1 MTHGEQPTGGP
12 GPARPAAA
20 TPWRRRRRVAAVLAV
35 VGLLALA
42 TVGIG
47 LWRFA
52 ASVGQAERA
61 MIVPLPSRVAAGAP
75 AAPGSPVPAAATP
88 PAAVAAAP
96 GASSTLGV
104 ARTLLQAGTQGG
116 DPGTDPVW
124 GGRTDLT
131 ILVLG
136 VDRRPDGG
144 DQNADVIMLA
154 HLDLKQKHLAVVSI
168 PRDLLVTVPGV
179 GVEKINGAYNSGVKA
194 HPGDRAAGAALERD
208 TVEAAFGVRID
219 DYVLV
224 DFTGFTRVVDAVG
237 GIDLT
242 VPAPIHDDA
251 YPTLDYGTMV
261 VDFAAGP
268 QHMDGA
274 RALEYV
280 RTRHQDSDD
289 GRRQRQMDVLRALL
303 AKGQTVRS
311 VTRAQRIVRAAGG
324 AVQTDFSLAQQ
335 LVLARLALQMDQANV
350 RTTALGQPLVQPG
363 WTADGLWVYRGDPAK
378 LRSFV
383 RRSLKTTAAAPKR

>member
-1 MTHGEQPTGGP
+1 
-12 GPARPAAA
+12 
-20 TPWRRRRRVAAVLAV
+20 LI
-35 VGLLALA
+35 ALA
-42 TVGIG
+42 TAGIG
-47 LWRFA
+47 LWRFV
-52 ASVGQAERA
+52 ASVSQAERA
-61 MIVPLPSRVAAGAP
+61 MIVPLPSRVAAGVTTAGQAASPAP
-75 AAPGSPVPAAATP
+75 ATP
-88 PAAVAAAP
+88 AVAAASQ
-96 GASSTLGV
+96 GSSSPLSV
-104 ARTLLQAGTQGG
+104 ARTVLQAGTQGG

-131 ILVLG
+131 ILVIG

-154 HLDLKQKHLAVVSI
+154 HLDLKHKHLAVVSI

-179 GVEKINGAYNSGVKA
+179 GVEKINGAYNSGVQA

-219 DYVLV
+219 NYVLV
-224 DFTGFTRVVDAVG
+224 DFTGFTNVVDAVG
-237 GIDLT
+237 GVDVT
-242 VPAPIHDDA
+242 VPTPIHDDA
-251 YPTLDYGTMV
+251 YPTLDYGTIV

-268 QHMDGA
+268 QHMDGT

-303 AKGQTVRS
+303 AKGQAVGS
-311 VTRAQRIVRAAGG
+311 VARAQRIVRAVGG
-324 AVQTDFSLAQQ
+324 AVQTDFSLAEQ
-335 LVLARLALQMDQANV
+335 LVLARLALQLAQANV
-350 RTTALGQPLVQPG
+350 RMTAMGQPLVQPG
-363 WTADGLWVYRGDPAK
+363 WTADGLWVYRGDPTK

-383 RRSLKTTAAAPKR
+383 RRSLKTTAATPTKR